1 MTEKLA
7 AVLPFVIST
16 STPKAA
22 RRRFHQELLAHDC
35 PTCKAPAGQ
44 PCTMPNPVTCWPRSV
59 GTMRYLSRRHHLT
72 RADKAYRALRN
83 R

>member
-16 STPKAA
+16 STPRAA
-22 RRRFHQELLAHDC
+22 RRRFAQELLAQDC

-44 PCTMPNPVTCWPRSV
+44 PCTMPNPVTCWPRIAAVTGMGSND
-59 GTMRYLSRRHHLT
+59 MRYLRRLHHPT
-72 RADKAYRALRN
+72 RADAA
-83 R
+83 